1 MKLTKVNSSDS
12 ERQSTLESPLR
23 YNEIESPL
31 QHTEILEQRN
41 LVHNENVIQM
51 KNIKLPYII
60 SVVLTVG
67 IAPI

>member
-12 ERQSTLESPLR
+12 ERQSTLESPLC